1 MGNIIFI
8 LHILAF
14 YYIIIHIKK
23 EFVMNSDMIVR
34 ITRYYRILN
43 RLRSLGLEKVF
54 AHNLADAAGVS
65 AAVVR
70 KDFSLLEIHGQKRGG
85 YEIPD
90 LLVSLGKILGKTDE
104 PQNVIIIG
112 CGRIG
117 KALMH
122 YNGFEPDG
130 IRVVAGFDSDPLVY
144 SDSTHPVPVYPISR
158 IEEVAT
164 AFDVKVAIVT
174 VPESSTSDSFQRL
187 MHAGIRGV
195 LNFSP
200 ITLKPVRQEDGTLPV
215 VHNMNIALELE
226 QIFYELQFPKPEDA
240 K

>member
-1 MGNIIFI
+1 
-8 LHILAF
+8 
-14 YYIIIHIKK
+14 
-23 EFVMNSDMIVR
+23 MNSDMIIR
-34 ITRYYRILN
+34 ITKYYRILN

-65 AAVVR
+65 AALVR
-70 KDFSLLEIHGQKRGG
+70 KDFSLLEIYGQKRGG

-90 LLVSLGKILGKTDE
+90 LLEHLGRILGKTEE
-104 PQNVIIIG
+104 PQNVIIVG

-130 IRVVAGFDSDPLVY
+130 IRIVAGFDSDPLIY

-158 IEEVAT
+158 LEEVT
-164 AFDVKVAIVT
+164 STFDVQVAIIT
-174 VPESSTSDSFQRL
+174 VPESATSDSFHRL
-187 MHAGIRGV
+187 MQVGIRGI

-200 ITLKPVRQEDGTLPV
+200 ITLKPIKLEDGTSPV

-226 QIFYELQFPKPEDA
+226 QIFYKLQFPKTEPA